1 MKKLG
6 FLFIWTFMVISLVG
20 YIDQV
25 YATNQMEES
34 AQLERDLSEV
44 TYLKSETKKDAALE
58 KVFAKEFGLTKGTDS
73 IRYYYNKIDLNNDQ
87 IPETFVYLVGP
98 MVCGTGGCSGLLLEE
113 KNGDYKVKSR
123 FSLVRTPVIIQNET
137 TNGWKDIV
145 MYVTGGGI
153 EPGYHQ
159 LKFNGESYPS
169 NPSVQ
174 PIVEEDK
181 IKGIGIINDE
191 IAEDT
196 GIVF

>member
-1 MKKLG
+1 
-6 FLFIWTFMVISLVG
+6 MVISLVV
-20 YIDQV
+20 YMDKV

-34 AQLERDLSEV
+34 TQLERDLGEV

-58 KVFAKEFGLTKGTDS
+58 EAFAKEFDLKKGTDS
-73 IRYYYNKIDLNNDQ
+73 IRYFYNKVDLNDDQ
-87 IPETFVYLVGP
+87 TPETFVYLVGP
-98 MVCGTGGCSGLLLEE
+98 MVCGTGGCSALLLGENDE
-113 KNGDYKVKSR
+113 GYLVKSR
-123 FSLVRTPVIIQNET
+123 FSLVRTPVFIQDET

-153 EPGYHQ
+153 ESGYHK
-159 LKFNGESYPS
+159 LKFDGETYPS

-181 IKGIGIINDE
+181 MKGIGIINDR
-191 IAEDT
+191 IDGDN